1 MSIEEIRQ
9 RQWDFGLTVLT
20 VALLASLG
28 VQSFIGTIYVWWAE
42 RTVPAWEQV
51 GYGTFVATMNAI
63 AAPQLVALVVVMG
76 LCVPKRLF
84 RRGVLVAVSASMVAA
99 GIVAAVA
106 TGSLA
111 TGLTLYLALAALI
124 QVAVVVLTAAGA
136 KGPSYLTEGRLTKLG
151 SGLLH
156 LGFIAF
162 AIVFLTL
169 NAWVYQP
176 LLNMMETRKQ
186 KIAQG
191 LEDARVAA
199 EARANAEKEAAKI
212 VADAQAEAGKVVRE
226 ATERAATAGKDVKAA
241 AEAEA
246 AKAREA
252 AMAEAELERNR
263 ILGDLRGQV
272 AALAVAAANKLV
284 GEALDE
290 KKQHALLDEFFS
302 GVKSGKVV
310 VLDDAGFKGDSAEV
324 TSALPLS
331 KDEEA
336 AVKKDVLAKVG
347 AQAVSF
353 RVDPSILGGLVIK
366 VGDKVLDG
374 SVAGKLEGLRQ
385 SLK

>member
-1 MSIEEIRQ
+1 ME
-9 RQWDFGLTVLT
+9 
-20 VALLASLG
+20 AL
-28 VQSFIGTIYVWWAE
+28 
-42 RTVPAWEQV
+42 
-51 GYGTFVATMNAI
+51 
-63 AAPQLVALVVVMG
+63 
-76 LCVPKRLF
+76 
-84 RRGVLVAVSASMVAA
+84 
-99 GIVAAVA
+99 GIN
-106 TGSLA
+106 L
-111 TGLTLYLALAALI
+111 
-124 QVAVVVLTAAGA
+124 
-136 KGPSYLTEGRLTKLG
+136 
-151 SGLLH
+151 GLLIVQIIS
-156 LGFIAF
+156 FF
-162 AIVFLTL
+162 IVFLTL

-176 LLNMMETRKQ
+176 MLNMMETRKQ

-199 EARANAEKEAAKI
+199 EARADAEKQASKI
-212 VADAQAEAGKVVRE
+212 IADAQSEASMIVRE
-226 ATERAATAGKDVKAA
+226 ATDRAATAGKDVKAA
-241 AEAEA
+241 AEADA
-246 AKAREA
+246 LKARDA
-252 AMAEAELERNR
+252 AMAEAEVERNR

-284 GEALDE
+284 GEALDV
-290 KKQHALLDEFFS
+290 KKQHALIDEFFS

-336 AVKKDVLAKVG
+336 SVKKDILSKVG